1 MAGIAKRRG
10 LVTHTE
16 TKGDVFIMM
25 ADVPLSQMFGYAT
38 EIRGITSGQ
47 GEFSLEYRRHEAVP
61 PNEMEEI
68 IARFSKR
75 RRQAND

>member
-16 TKGDVFIMM
+16 TRGDVFIMN

-38 EIRGITSGQ
+38 EIRGLTQGT
-47 GEFSLEYRRHEAVP
+47 GEFSLEYKRHDPIP
-61 PNEMEEI
+61 PNEVEELVKK
-68 IARFSKR
+68 FKEKR
-75 RRQAND
+75 RK